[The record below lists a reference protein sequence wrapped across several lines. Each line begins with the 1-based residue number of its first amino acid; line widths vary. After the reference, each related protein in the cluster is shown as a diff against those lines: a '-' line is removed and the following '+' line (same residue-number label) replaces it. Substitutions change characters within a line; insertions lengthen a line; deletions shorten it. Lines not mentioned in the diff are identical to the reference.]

1 MIWAAWRIVMG
12 GISIAYRSGVEGEN
26 EVIYNSNTGIFL

>member
-1 MIWAAWRIVMG
+1 MMG
-12 GISIAYRSGVEGEN
+12 GVSVAYGSGVEGEN